1 MGTMKLSETIDGI
14 NYTFESLAIRREVD
28 LDKVVE
34 IVKRNSNT
42 FVDYFSTYHFSF
54 HFRKFLAEG
63 EDLNDIFFSVD
74 KDKRI
79 ISFNTVMLNASD
91 LLYHYISF
99 AIIHTCDSFF
109 LRKSFADHYVFRAA
123 MMEAFCSFIDAATLT
138 VEKMCAA
145 FKLFDWLCTS
155 FFLKLINCFLE
166 FVFLFL
172 FLFNYSSVN
181 ALNAYDIKSAYLSLY
196 FFLYRKNFKYLWI
209 TE

>member
-34 IVKRNSNT
+34 IVKRNSNK
-42 FVDYFSTYHFSF
+42 FVDYFSTYHFTF
-54 HFRKFLAEG
+54 HFRNFLAEG

-109 LRKSFADHYVFRAA
+109 LQKSFADHYVFRAA

-145 FKLFDWLCTS
+145 FKLFDCYDEELPIK
-155 FFLKLINCFLE
+155 FAYE
-166 FVFLFL
+166 
-172 FLFNYSSVN
+172 YSSP
-181 ALNAYDIKSAYLSLY
+181 YK
-196 FFLYRKNFKYLWI
+196 FLYEAYALYVDDNEEFRSNCDYLYGLLYDVYFKN
-209 TE
+209 